1 MVGVVLEDVR
11 VWILGESA
19 GVETTAVSST
29 SLASGESM
37 GDPSGFAH
45 RSACARTT
53 ARMASWESAP
63 MKPPCAPRGIFSRR
77 RRHAERMFA
86 GWNVE
91 DDGALAGPP
100 PHHDAAAPN
109 HVDHHHENVLCISRE
124 HHRAARRRRSS
135 RTHARRE
142 GNRRKLIVAPPDAEE
157 AARGSATD

>member
-1 MVGVVLEDVR
+1 
-11 VWILGESA
+11 
-19 GVETTAVSST
+19 
-29 SLASGESM
+29 M

-63 MKPPCAPRGIFSRR
+63 MTPPCAPRGIFSRR

-109 HVDHHHENVLCISRE
+109 HVDHHHGYLPISASTSARSAPAAVE
-124 HHRAARRRRSS
+124 SNTRA
-135 RTHARRE
+135 T
-142 GNRRKLIVAPPDAEE
+142 RRKPAESIVAPPDAEE
-157 AARGSATD
+157 AARGSAT